1 MQLSI
6 LQGRPLGVHDRGDSP
21 QVVVINETLA
31 KAFSPA
37 GTPSGSRKN
46 TYRQTI
52 GVCQDAKYSDLRQA
66 PPPTAYFPFSQSS
79 DAASMTAVGRTRVCL
94 LSFMTAAR
102 QALAGID
109 KDVPILDVRTQTE
122 QIRTSLMTERLF
134 AALTLHSA
142 L

>member
-1 MQLSI
+1 MI
-6 LQGRPLGVHDRGDSP
+6 A
-21 QVVVINETLA
+21 VV
-31 KAFSPA
+31 
-37 GTPSGSRKN
+37 
-46 TYRQTI
+46 
-52 GVCQDAKYSDLRQA
+52 
-66 PPPTAYFPFSQSS
+66 
-79 DAASMTAVGRTRVCL
+79 RTRVCL
-94 LSFMTAAR
+94 LSFMAAAR